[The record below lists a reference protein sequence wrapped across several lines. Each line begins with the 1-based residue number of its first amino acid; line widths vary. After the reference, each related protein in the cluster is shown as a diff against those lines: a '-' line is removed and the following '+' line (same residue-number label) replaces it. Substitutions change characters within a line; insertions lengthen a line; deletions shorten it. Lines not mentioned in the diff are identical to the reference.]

1 VAPKKWPMA
10 SVSQKGGPFST
21 NADQFSKQTPYVA
34 VDLLSVKILAHLKG
48 VAKLSCEISQE

>member
-1 VAPKKWPMA
+1 MA